1 MKKITVVAI
10 IFLFLVILSR
20 CVSQVDAPPLWEEGK
35 AQSFRRYVRFQLLCN
50 TG

>member
-20 CVSQVDAPPLWEEGK
+20 CVSQVDAPPMGGGK
-35 AQSFRRYVRFQLLCN
+35 SPIF
-50 TG
+50 